1 VLPNFT
7 FERAAGS
14 HTLAAAAQH
23 DVRPMGAMHIANINW
38 ADFFRPAFPDLDA
51 SRAFIECVEAVPAA
65 TSKAKIVI
73 HQAARML
80 WLGDRMDEVATGR
93 PALQVLFQLI
103 AAEAV
108 AKLANNFTAEGESRK
123 HVRLFFED
131 ICSDSHR
138 TALGKAFSHAP
149 GGPFLSVRE
158 AVDCL
163 YDIRCDVVHEG
174 VYFTLTLTRPGDT
187 LKWLT
192 PSASGKG
199 SLIAGITVQ
208 QLRQIVL
215 EGAIRG
221 AVRLLPAGSLCAQL
235 AP

>member
-1 VLPNFT
+1 M
-7 FERAAGS
+7 A
-14 HTLAAAAQH
+14 
-23 DVRPMGAMHIANINW
+23 AMHVASIDW
-38 ADFFRPAFPDLDA
+38 ADFFRPAFPNLDA
-51 SRAFIECVEAVPAA
+51 SSAFIECVEAVPAA

-73 HQAARML
+73 HQTARML
-80 WLGDRMDEVATGR
+80 WLGDRMDEVAKAR

-108 AKLANNFTAEGESRK
+108 AKLVNNFTAEGESRK

-138 TALGKAFSHAP
+138 AALGKAFRHAP
-149 GGPFLSVRE
+149 GGPFISARE
-158 AVDCL
+158 AVDFL
-163 YDIRCDVVHEG
+163 YDVRCDVVHEG
-174 VYFTLTLTRPGDT
+174 LYFSLTLGRPGDDT
-187 LKWLT
+187 TWLT
-192 PSASGKG
+192 RSGSGKG
-199 SLIAGITVQ
+199 FLMAGITVE

-221 AVRLLPAGSLCAQL
+221 AIRRLPVGSPCAQL

>member
-1 VLPNFT
+1 
-7 FERAAGS
+7 
-14 HTLAAAAQH
+14 
-23 DVRPMGAMHIANINW
+23 MHVANIDW
-38 ADFFRPAFPDLDA
+38 ADFFRPAFLSMDA
-51 SRAFIECVEAVPAA
+51 SRAFINCVEDVPVA
-65 TSKAKIVI
+65 TSKAKIVM

-80 WLGDRMDEVATGR
+80 WLGDRMDEVAKGR

-108 AKLANNFTAEGESRK
+108 AKLVNNFVAEGESRK

-131 ICSDSHR
+131 ICSESHR
-138 TALGKAFSHAP
+138 AALAKAFSHAP
-149 GGPFLSVRE
+149 GGLFLSVRE
-158 AVDCL
+158 TVDFL
-163 YDIRCDVVHEG
+163 YEVRCDVVHEG
-174 VYFTLTLTRPGDT
+174 AYFTLTLARPGDT

-192 PSASGKG
+192 PSGSSKA
-199 SLIAGITVQ
+199 SLIVGITVQ

-221 AVRLLPAGSLCAQL
+221 ALRLLPVGSPCVQL

>member
-1 VLPNFT
+1 
-7 FERAAGS
+7 
-14 HTLAAAAQH
+14 
-23 DVRPMGAMHIANINW
+23 MHVANIDW
-38 ADFFRPAFPDLDA
+38 ADFYQAAFPNAGA
-51 SRAFIECVEAVPAA
+51 SRAFVECIEAVPVAV
-65 TSKAKIVI
+65 SKAKIAM

-80 WLGDRMDEVATGR
+80 WLGDRMDEVAKGR

-108 AKLANNFTAEGESRK
+108 AKLVNNFTAEGESRK

-138 TALGKAFSHAP
+138 VTLNSAFSHAP

-158 AVDCL
+158 AVDFL
-163 YDIRCDVVHEG
+163 YDVRCDVVHEG
-174 VYFTLTLTRPGDT
+174 VYFSLTLARPGDA

-192 PSASGKG
+192 PGGGGNG

-221 AVRLLPAGSLCAQL
+221 AARILPAGSPQKTDPLARSMRHRLPGGAQESV
-235 AP
+235 PR

>member
-1 VLPNFT
+1 
-7 FERAAGS
+7 
-14 HTLAAAAQH
+14 
-23 DVRPMGAMHIANINW
+23 MHVANIDW
-38 ADFFRPAFPDLDA
+38 ADFFLPAFPSADA
-51 SRAFIECVEAVPAA
+51 ARAFIECVEGVPAA
-65 TSKAKIVI
+65 VSKAKIVI

-80 WLGDRMDEVATGR
+80 WLGDRMDEVAKGR

-108 AKLANNFTAEGESRK
+108 AKLVNKFAAEGESRK

-138 TALGKAFSHAP
+138 AVLGTAFSCGL
-149 GGPFLSVRE
+149 GGRFLSVRE
-158 AVDCL
+158 TVDLL
-163 YDIRCDVVHEG
+163 YDVRCDVVHEG
-174 VYFTLTLTRPGDT
+174 VYFTLTLARPGDT
-187 LKWLT
+187 VRWLT
-192 PSASGKG
+192 PSGGGKG
-199 SLIAGITVQ
+199 SLVAGITVQ

-221 AVRLLPAGSLCAQL
+221 AVRLLPVGSLCVQL

>member
-1 VLPNFT
+1 M
-7 FERAAGS
+7 A
-14 HTLAAAAQH
+14 
-23 DVRPMGAMHIANINW
+23 AMHVANIDW
-38 ADFFRPAFPDLDA
+38 ADLFRPAFPNLEA

-80 WLGDRMDEVATGR
+80 WLGDRMDEVAKGR

-108 AKLANNFTAEGESRK
+108 AKLINNFTAEGESRK

-138 TALGKAFSHAP
+138 AALGKAFSHAP
-149 GGPFLSVRE
+149 GGPFLSVRQ
-158 AVDCL
+158 AVDFL

-174 VYFTLTLTRPGDT
+174 VYFSLTLARPGDAT
-187 LKWLT
+187 TWLT
-192 PSASGKG
+192 QSGSGKG
-199 SLIAGITVQ
+199 SLITGITAE

-221 AVRLLPAGSLCAQL
+221 AMRLLPVGTPCGQL

>member
-1 VLPNFT
+1 
-7 FERAAGS
+7 
-14 HTLAAAAQH
+14 
-23 DVRPMGAMHIANINW
+23 MHVANIDW
-38 ADFFRPAFPDLDA
+38 ADFFQPAFPSIDA
-51 SRAFIECVEAVPAA
+51 SRAFIDCVEAVPAT

-80 WLGDRMDEVATGR
+80 WLGDRMEEVGKGR
-93 PALQVLFQLI
+93 PALQLLFQLI

-108 AKLANNFTAEGESRK
+108 AKLVNNFHSEGESRK

-138 TALGKAFSHAP
+138 VALGRAFSHAP

-158 AVDCL
+158 TVDFL

-174 VYFTLTLTRPGDT
+174 AYFTLTLARPDET
-187 LKWLT
+187 QKWLT
-192 PSASGKG
+192 PSRGGKA
-199 SLIAGITVQ
+199 SLIAGITIQ
-208 QLRQIVL
+208 QLRQIAL

-221 AVRLLPAGSLCAQL
+221 AVRLLPVGSPCVQL